1 MTDELTPA
9 QRARAAGYMPLAT
22 DATGNT
28 FLSKD
33 SQRVLTAQE
42 IAAELDE
49 AERREREE
57 GK

>member
-1 MTDELTPA
+1 
-9 QRARAAGYMPLAT
+9 MPLAT